1 MKKRIMAM
9 LMTAILVIASVPFT
23 AFAEEM
29 PAEVLGGEV
38 MEAVAAEAAEAEAIP
53 AAAGEEAVVVE
64 ETDEETDTLL
74 VGTVD
79 ISTWEKLNAAIA
91 ATPGSRATPAET
103 ATTFTLTKE
112 LKATDT
118 DGSLIIGDGKNIIL
132 DLNGYSLDRCLTG
145 KEAVAN
151 GTVIYVKYGASL
163 TLKGEG
169 GVVTGGNT
177 TSGGGGIYVV
187 SHGNLTMKD
196 VWITGNK
203 ATYSGGIYCEAGS
216 EFHMEGGRINGN
228 TIILNSNTDYGAGVF
243 FQGSPTTAGQ
253 MFVGGDAII
262 INNKKIVNG
271 VERIENVFTPVKLT
285 IGNGTNGA
293 PVPVETM
300 SVGITFGSLSK
311 GQKVQF
317 TNNASSGDEKYFKPD
332 NGALKV
338 AYNSE
343 DGGYLELQYP
353 KLTIDSDKSTY
364 NVGEQIKLTFKT
376 NFVDAGTEIIVTD
389 GTGTMKV
396 SVKEDGTA
404 AITVNAVTAGSFNY
418 KAFIEDTELED
429 NVFVTVKANA
439 GHTVTFETNG
449 GTPVPEKQ
457 QVIENGKAARPQKD
471 PAKDG
476 YEFAGWYA
484 DEGCTNPYKFNE
496 PVTSDIKIFAK
507 WTKKPGPKPDPTP
520 SSDDSEPLFTG
531 NWGNPVKNGRWT
543 QDANGIWSYT
553 STETFRNTWGYI
565 ANPYAQEGQHQA
577 DWFLFD
583 QYGHM
588 LIGWQ
593 LKNGKWYY
601 LNPTK
606 DGTLGACLLGPGK
619 TPDGY
624 EIDASGAWTG
634 R

>member
-1 MKKRIMAM
+1 MKKRMMAM
-9 LMTAILVIASVPFT
+9 LMTAILVIASIPFT
-23 AFAEEM
+23 AFADEA
-29 PAEVLGGEV
+29 PAEVLGGEI

-53 AAAGEEAVVVE
+53 AATGEEAE
-64 ETDEETDTLL
+64 AAEPAADAELL
-74 VGTVD
+74 GADPVTV
-79 ISTWEKLNAAIA
+79 K
-91 ATPGSRATPAET
+91 
-103 ATTFTLTKE
+103 KYQE
-112 LKATDT
+112 LKDAAGKAVEGVETTIVLEDDINDMT
-118 DGSLIIGDGKNIIL
+118 SFLAIDAGRIIVL
-132 DLNGYSLDRCLTG
+132 DLNGYKLNRGLAE
-145 KEAVAN
+145 KEAQADGN
-151 GTVIYVKYGASL
+151 VITLNYGASL
-163 TLKGEG
+163 TLRDSRDG
-169 GVVTGGNT
+169 GMVTGGN
-177 TSGGGGIYVV
+177 SIGGGGGIYVGPDAV
-187 SHGNLTMKD
+187 FT
-196 VWITGNK
+196 
-203 ATYSGGIYCEAGS
+203 
-216 EFHMEGGRINGN
+216 MEGGSIFGNKTKIYGGGVYVVNGTESKVVLKGGMISGN
-228 TIILNSNTDYGAGVF
+228 ESYTTDKDSGAGIHF
-243 FQGSPTTAGQ
+243 AGNGRL
-253 MFVGGDAII
+253 FVGGDASVG
-262 INNKKIVNG
+262 NNVRIKDGEKITS
-271 VERIENVFTPVKLT
+271 NVRLMNKLK
-285 IGNGTNGA
+285 IGNGENGA
-293 PVPVETM
+293 PKPTETM
-300 SVGITFGSLSK
+300 SVGITSRLDE

-317 TNNASSGDEKYFKPD
+317 TENASSGDEKYFVPD
-332 NGALKV
+332 NKAHKV

-353 KLTIDSDKSTY
+353 KLTIDSDKSIY
-364 NVGEQIKLTFKT
+364 NIGEQIKLTFKT
-376 NFVDAGTEIIVTD
+376 NFVDAGTKIVVTD

-520 SSDDSEPLFTG
+520 SSDDTREPLFTG
-531 NWGNPVKNGRWT
+531 NWTNPVKNGRWK

-553 STETFRNTWGYI
+553 STETFRNAWGYI
-565 ANPYAQEGQHQA
+565 ANPYAHEGQNQA
-577 DWFLFD
+577 DWFYFD

-588 LIGWQ
+588 LTGWQ
-593 LKNGKWYY
+593 FINGKWYY

-619 TPDGY
+619 TPDGW